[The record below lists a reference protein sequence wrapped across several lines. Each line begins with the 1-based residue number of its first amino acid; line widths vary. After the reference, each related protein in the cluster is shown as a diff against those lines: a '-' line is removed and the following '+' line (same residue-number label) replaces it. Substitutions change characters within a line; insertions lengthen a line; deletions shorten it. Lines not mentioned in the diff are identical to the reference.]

1 MMWLARPLLNQILH
15 HLQTVYPQEGC
26 GLVAGLNNQA
36 TAIYPIDN
44 ILQSETAYEM
54 EPLQQ
59 VKTMLAIEARGED
72 LCAIYHSHPHSP
84 AFPSETDIALA
95 YYPETVY
102 LIISLQERDVPV
114 VRGFL
119 IVDGLVEEIEIVGE

>member
-1 MMWLARPLLNQILH
+1 MWLARPLLNQILH